1 MPPVI
6 APVPPVLPSDTL
18 TIDQPVPAGKS
29 PALTLNS
36 PVIVDVGPFHA
47 GERFDDVR
55 RLPLP
60 FHPIVYV
67 NREVASSQAQRDQ
80 DDPRGFSDP
89 SAAVPGERPPVSLGA
104 GLGQDP
110 NLFVS
115 HAIRDSQ
122 SVASFLRSTVEG
134 RYSRLGL
141 GSDGYLASPGLFSQP
156 ATEISELLKEQR
168 KKLKKAA
175 GEASA
180 AVAEN
185 GQGDAPATQ
194 PQIARAAGQ
203 PDRAAAR
210 ASGGVAAP
218 SFNEQLRSGAA
229 RLPMAARKV

>member
-1 MPPVI
+1 M
-6 APVPPVLPSDTL
+6 
-18 TIDQPVPAGKS
+18 
-29 PALTLNS
+29 
-36 PVIVDVGPFHA
+36 
-47 GERFDDVR
+47 
-55 RLPLP
+55 
-60 FHPIVYV
+60 
-67 NREVASSQAQRDQ
+67 VA
-80 DDPRGFSDP
+80 
-89 SAAVPGERPPVSLGA
+89 
-104 GLGQDP
+104 
-110 NLFVS
+110 
-115 HAIRDSQ
+115 
-122 SVASFLRSTVEG
+122 
-134 RYSRLGL
+134 
-141 GSDGYLASPGLFSQP
+141 ASPGLFSQP